1 MFSNRIRFTVVCN
14 VKSKYNSTLNPFKR
28 DYVRA
33 MLFFIV
39 VVSYIRQAVP
49 VSTGF
54 KDSCIT
60 ASNGLL
66 LLTLLFRVCSFTHFI
81 ARMYVLATGPKT
93 GV

>member
-1 MFSNRIRFTVVCN
+1 MCN
-14 VKSKYNSTLNPFKR
+14 VKSKYNSTLNPFKG

-33 MLFFIV
+33 MVFSII

-54 KDSCIT
+54 KDACIT

-66 LLTLLFRVCSFTHFI
+66 LVTLLFRVCSLTHFV